1 MPTAVSL
8 LTRGLHAGRPPKVR
22 LICSNDCAHKSS
34 WCASRKL
41 ARAFSPPPCVRSPG
55 RPRYR
60 SGSGC
65 QPRAGPLPPPCRAT
79 ETIAI
84 QREEASEHG
93 GGSRR
98 QATVSR
104 GIAWV
109 IGRRKQRL
117 QLDIRDRQETADLN
131 MVKETP
137 RPAPKAKS
145 QPYQYSHSM
154 PIPTAERPSAPTS
167 PCTRRRRVTPMSIE
181 TALCSRVAPVLTPTL
196 TLSEM

>member
-1 MPTAVSL
+1 VNSSTLARGWLARVRSASDSRRIIASQRNDATCQR
-8 LTRGLHAGRPPKVR
+8 TR
-22 LICSNDCAHKSS
+22 
-34 WCASRKL
+34 L

-65 QPRAGPLPPPCRAT
+65 QPRSGPLPPPCRAT
-79 ETIAI
+79 GDDRDPAGRGERA
-84 QREEASEHG
+84 RW
-93 GGSRR
+93 R
-98 QATVSR
+98 QPSTGAVSG
-104 GIAWV
+104 GIAWA
-109 IGRRKQRL
+109 IRRRKQRL
-117 QLDIRDRQETADLN
+117 QLDSRDRQETADLN
-131 MVKETP
+131 MVKETL
-137 RPAPKAKS
+137 RPAPKARS

-154 PIPTAERPSAPTS
+154 PTPTAERPSAPTS